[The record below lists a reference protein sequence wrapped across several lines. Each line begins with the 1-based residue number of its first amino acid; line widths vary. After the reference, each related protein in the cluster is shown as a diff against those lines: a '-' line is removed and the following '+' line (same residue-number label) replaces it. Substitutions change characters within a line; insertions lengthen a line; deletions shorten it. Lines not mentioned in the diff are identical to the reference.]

1 MTSEEII
8 FVCSLSATSI
18 SKHRRS
24 HHKLTSLWPLSVHAP
39 WSKSFPAESWC
50 RLLHNKQSLENHI
63 QPFTA
68 GLPSLLCFLF
78 LYRWRMWR
86 VSISSIID
94 TDLCIGEWAPNVPKW
109 QETVQ
114 KRGGISSNQC
124 RNISWKM
131 FSYIYIYI
139 YIYIYTAVSSWPGS
153 VTSLQDYISEG
164 IFACI
169 PARSSPWKKP
179 IMSQCA

>member
-114 KRGGISSNQC
+114 KRGGISSFLLARVCNKPSGLHQWGYFC
-124 RNISWKM
+124 MHPCQVIS
-131 FSYIYIYI
+131 
-139 YIYIYTAVSSWPGS
+139 
-153 VTSLQDYISEG
+153 L
-164 IFACI
+164 
-169 PARSSPWKKP
+169 KKTHHES
-179 IMSQCA
+179 MCLVCFTRTRLCVCLSGAE

>member
-50 RLLHNKQSLENHI
+50 RLLHNKQSLETHI
-63 QPFTA
+63 QRCTA

-114 KRGGISSNQC
+114 KRGGISSFLLARVCNKPSGLHQWGYFC
-124 RNISWKM
+124 MHPCQVIS
-131 FSYIYIYI
+131 
-139 YIYIYTAVSSWPGS
+139 
-153 VTSLQDYISEG
+153 L
-164 IFACI
+164 
-169 PARSSPWKKP
+169 KKTHHES
-179 IMSQCA
+179 MCLVCFTRTRLCVCLSGAE